1 LSRYQVFLERKAAN
15 QLEKLSEE
23 TLERIIDALQVLRDE
38 GFSPRLDVKKLRGYK
53 NHYRLRVGKL
63 RILFEMR
70 PEKTIVVYAILPR
83 KVAYRK

>member
-1 LSRYQVFLERKAAN
+1 MPRYQVFLERKAAN

>member
-1 LSRYQVFLERKAAN
+1 LPRYQVFLERKAAN